1 MSDPSQLRV
10 VIRDRDGRPV
20 RDARVAIE
28 AAPVPVPDVA
38 ALTDAQGELT
48 LSVPVA
54 GRYRLRCAAEGFD
67 SASAEVEIGAAPGA
81 RLVVE
86 LDRAR

>member
-1 MSDPSQLRV
+1 
-10 VIRDRDGRPV
+10 
-20 RDARVAIE
+20 
-28 AAPVPVPDVA
+28 VPVPDVA
-38 ALTDAQGELT
+38 ALTDAQGGLT

-54 GRYRLRCAAEGFD
+54 GRYRLRCAAEGFN
-67 SASAEVEIGAAPGA
+67 SASADVEVGEAPGA